1 MAILVSFESKQ
12 CVVTLGAKAAL
23 ELLHFIR
30 EVLFQVIFHQLWL
43 NNFAAKFAGLFFM
56 TNVLDFVMMPHGLL
70 GQLHVTDSAR
80 EKQATLFDVVG
91 KHGSLICSVA
101 TLVTDH
107 GLRPVKVFNVRLHA
121 FFGKPATQV
130 IFQHFRT
137 IILYCSPQY
146 DFFYCR
152 PPPPR
157 WQLTRDHRWQE
168 QTK

>member
-1 MAILVSFESKQ
+1 
-12 CVVTLGAKAAL
+12 
-23 ELLHFIR
+23 
-30 EVLFQVIFHQLWL
+30 
-43 NNFAAKFAGLFFM
+43 M

-70 GQLHVTDSAR
+70 WQLHVTDSAR

-157 WQLTRDHRWQE
+157 
-168 QTK
+168 